1 MNKIGLPDVF
11 GLDFRSFNHKYS
23 FILSFSL
30 LHLKWYFYHSSL
42 KMNLNMYIF
51 LRRVRK
57 NADLLLYH
65 RTNIFSLLFIQQ
77 MGTDEISFNN
87 EVNVGSKC
95 GGRSQVHLSISGQP
109 NN

>member
-1 MNKIGLPDVF
+1 MY
-11 GLDFRSFNHKYS
+11 LDLILEVSTTNTLLFCRFPSCTWNG
-23 FILSFSL
+23 ILSL
-30 LHLKWYFYHSSL
+30 LSENEFK
-42 KMNLNMYIF
+42 YIF
-51 LRRVRK
+51 LRRIRK

-65 RTNIFSLLFIQQ
+65 RTDIFSLLFIQQ

-109 NN
+109 NNWMSR

>member
-1 MNKIGLPDVF
+1 MVF
-11 GLDFRSFNHKYS
+11 L
-23 FILSFSL
+23 SL
-30 LHLKWYFYHSSL
+30 LSKNEV
-42 KMNLNMYIF
+42 KYIF
-51 LRRVRK
+51 LRRIRK